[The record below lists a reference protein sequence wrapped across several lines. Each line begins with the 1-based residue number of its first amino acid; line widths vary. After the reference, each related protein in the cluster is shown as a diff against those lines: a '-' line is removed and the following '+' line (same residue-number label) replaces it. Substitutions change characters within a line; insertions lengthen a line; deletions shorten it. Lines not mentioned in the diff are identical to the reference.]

1 MSKKIVLCPNPQRDG
16 GWIVTRRV
24 YDMLKAV
31 GEEVVISPLF
41 DKYGGSASISFAP
54 VLPLEEALKDAK
66 MVIPF
71 GGDGTILSA
80 ARAATHYGTP
90 ILGVNLGHRGY
101 IAEIEADRLES
112 ILLAISDNYSVE
124 ERMMLDVKVVRNG
137 ETVFSDLALNDAV
150 IGGIARQID
159 VVVYAD
165 EHKTLGFSGDG
176 VIVSTPTGSTAYSM
190 AAGGPIVE
198 PSAKNMIITPISPH
212 ALFARALVLSPG
224 REVRIETGRLSDRRA
239 YMTSDGT
246 EPVPLKDGDIV
257 KISTSECVTRLV
269 QLNDISFYEKVYR
282 KLGENQ

>member
-1 MSKKIVLCPNPQRDG
+1 M
-16 GWIVTRRV
+16 
-24 YDMLKAV
+24 
-31 GEEVVISPLF
+31 
-41 DKYGGSASISFAP
+41 
-54 VLPLEEALKDAK
+54 
-66 MVIPF
+66 
-71 GGDGTILSA
+71 
-80 ARAATHYGTP
+80 
-90 ILGVNLGHRGY
+90 
-101 IAEIEADRLES
+101 
-112 ILLAISDNYSVE
+112 
-124 ERMMLDVKVVRNG
+124 
-137 ETVFSDLALNDAV
+137 FSDLALNDAV

-159 VVVYAD
+159 VVIYAD